1 MLRSTFAVLKKTI
14 ATQKNRFNA
23 FDDRLDAWAD
33 RHWPVL
39 SILGY
44 ALSFVLLFGGVALHA
59 YESGLAHAI
68 GVQCGPI
75 GRTNPGFEY
84 GTAVLCGGAAILFVK
99 LYARLTAGVQRTFI
113 DPFKYVRPEPS
124 TKEVARWAASL
135 HCLIGI
141 ALFFAMA
148 GIAKEQIPGRF
159 EVQVGMHGS
168 LEMLL
173 GWWVGGLTV
182 LRFFWPK
189 YPRGGSY
196 TRDHAADAR
205 RTYDAE
211 LKTRG
216 IIDER

>member
-1 MLRSTFAVLKKTI
+1 MLEIAVP
-14 ATQKNRFNA
+14 F
-23 FDDRLDAWAD
+23 
-33 RHWPVL
+33 P
-39 SILGY
+39 
-44 ALSFVLLFGGVALHA
+44 FGCTAAGAMHP
-59 YESGLAHAI
+59 AHA
-68 GVQCGPI
+68 
-75 GRTNPGFEY
+75 
-84 GTAVLCGGAAILFVK
+84 TA
-99 LYARLTAGVQRTFI
+99 
-113 DPFKYVRPEPS
+113 
-124 TKEVARWAASL
+124 
-135 HCLIGI
+135 
-141 ALFFAMA
+141 
-148 GIAKEQIPGRF
+148 QIPGRF
-159 EVQVGMHGS
+159 EVHVGMHGS